1 MISLPARAYGI
12 ASAWIDEGRL
22 KPRDSQDAHNSGM
35 IPNSE
40 KVLSEEVGASGAG
53 EGEGERDLEAE
64 LRDFELD
71 AWARSFVLSRGGGED
86 DAERDD
92 PAEDVLPA
100 SDMV

>member
-12 ASAWIDEGRL
+12 ASAWMDEGRL
-22 KPRDSQDAHNSGM
+22 KPRDSQEAHNSGM

-53 EGEGERDLEAE
+53 EGEGERDLVGE
-64 LRDFELD
+64 RDFELD
-71 AWARSFVLSRGGGED
+71 AWPASSALSTGGGED
-86 DAERDD
+86 VAERDD
-92 PAEDVLPA
+92 PAEDVLPT